1 MKTVLIIAIVAI
13 IVIVA
18 LLTMRS
24 GGPRVTHIERR
35 TDVVEKDEDDA

>member
-1 MKTVLIIAIVAI
+1 MKFI

-24 GGPRVTHIERR
+24 GGPRVTHIDRTVER
-35 TDVVEKDEDDA
+35 KDDDDA